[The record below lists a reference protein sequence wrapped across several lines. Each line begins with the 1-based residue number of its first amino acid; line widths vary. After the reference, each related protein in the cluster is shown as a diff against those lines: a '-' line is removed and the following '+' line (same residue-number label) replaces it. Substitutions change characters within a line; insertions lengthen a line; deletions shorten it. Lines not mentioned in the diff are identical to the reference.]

1 MLGLDVLRPLSF
13 AMSSDAITFTHPKSG
28 ISAAYPF
35 EASKIFSLELTEVD
49 DSISVLPVLPVLP
62 LAPQGDTPASFATK
76 GDI

>member
-1 MLGLDVLRPLSF
+1 
-13 AMSSDAITFTHPKSG
+13 MSSDAITFTHPKFG
-28 ISAAYPF
+28 ISAAYLF

>member
-1 MLGLDVLRPLSF
+1 MLGLDVLRPLKF

-28 ISAAYPF
+28 ISVAYPF
-35 EASKIFSLELTEVD
+35 EASKIFSLELPEVD

-62 LAPQGDTPASFATK
+62 LAPQGDTPASIATK